1 MSSGP
6 LNDFIQAVWR
16 HAMFFLRY
24 FFVHVGVVGHNRLP
38 FAGMLSLHETQEW
51 LFGLEN
57 ITTASIDI
65 RMNYPFKLDLLSVA
79 L

>member
-6 LNDFIQAVWR
+6 FNDFIQAVYR
-16 HAMFFLRY
+16 HAMLFLCY
-24 FFVHVGVVGHNRLP
+24 FFVHVGVVGYDRLP
-38 FAGMLSLHETQEW
+38 FAGMLYLHETQEW
-51 LFGLEN
+51 VCGLEN
-57 ITTASIDI
+57 FISASIDI